1 MGEQD
6 YRDGEVPDELDV
18 ALDAALAKY
27 AAVEPRAGLEE
38 RVLAQVREEQTRGA
52 ERGWWRWGLGAAV
65 VAVFAVAV
73 ALAWRSG
80 KPSHPVIADHPSV
93 VAPSSKAPT
102 VAANASLGAN
112 EVASSEKNAV
122 RPRERRTIRR
132 SAHSSPHV
140 AVVAAN
146 PKLEQFPS
154 PQPLSEQEKIL
165 VSYVEKYPE
174 HAALVARALIRA
186 VRPDQLKAVTA
197 FPSDDET
204 ADSQDQN
211 NDTRER

>member
-6 YRDGEVPDELDV
+6 NRVGEAPDELDV

-38 RVLAQVREEQTRGA
+38 RVLAHVREEHARGA
-52 ERGWWRWGLGAAV
+52 DRGWWGWGLGAAV
-65 VAVFAVAV
+65 VAVFAGAV

-80 KPSHPVIADHPSV
+80 KPSQPVIANHPSV
-93 VAPSSKAPT
+93 VAPSSKAPA
-102 VAANASLGAN
+102 VAVATHV
-112 EVASSEKNAV
+112 VASGEKNVV
-122 RPRERRTIRR
+122 RPRERGAIRR
-132 SAHSSPHV
+132 SADSSPH
-140 AVVAAN
+140 AAVAAVN
-146 PKLEQFPS
+146 PKLDQFPS

-165 VSYVEKYPE
+165 ASYVEKYPE
-174 HAALVARALIRA
+174 HAALVARAFIGA

-197 FPSDDET
+197 FPSGDET

-211 NDTRER
+211 DDTRER